1 MAFVAQRRLGRERP
15 SLPPPLT
22 GAALIGSTMQLK
34 GVGVW
39 GPCPSALPVQ
49 VTLDEWCGLSLR
61 VAGLPAS
68 KMSRSELAELIVSGE
83 GSGLEFKSDRI
94 TPAQL
99 AREMAALLNLEGG
112 HILLGV
118 EDDGTVTGLRRP
130 RKDVEEWVME
140 VARTHI
146 QPATIPFW
154 EVVEWDQDTA
164 VGIVS
169 IPANAPDKPYK
180 AKVGSAWSTKV
191 RVGTTTRDATREEE
205 ERLYQQSGGLRYGL
219 KPVMGTGI
227 DSLDFLRLR
236 DYFINVL
243 EGEVPDE
250 DDREGWEAL
259 LSNLELV
266 TRTGHH
272 LTATIDGMLL
282 FGRNTRRKLPQS
294 GIRAICYVGEEPDY
308 ATRADEV
315 LAGPLVPLRA
325 RDGSFVELG
334 LVDRAWDFVRR
345 NTTPTARIEGMRR
358 IDRWEFPE
366 VVVREAVANALIHRD
381 YSIFGTDIT
390 FTIFSN
396 RLEVRSPG
404 RLPNTITASKMKS
417 GMRYARNQNLVH
429 VMRDYGYV
437 DARGMGVR
445 NKMIPGMLVHNGTE
459 PDLLEDESDCTVR
472 LWKERKPS

>member
-1 MAFVAQRRLGRERP
+1 
-15 SLPPPLT
+15 
-22 GAALIGSTMQLK
+22 
-34 GVGVW
+34 
-39 GPCPSALPVQ
+39 
-49 VTLDEWCGLSLR
+49 
-61 VAGLPAS
+61 
-68 KMSRSELAELIVSGE
+68 MSSVSRAELAELIAGGE
-83 GSGLEFKSDRI
+83 HSGLDFESDRI
-94 TPAQL
+94 SPAQL
-99 AREMAALLNLEGG
+99 AREMVGLLNLEGG
-112 HILLGV
+112 HVLLGV
-118 EDDGTVTGLRRP
+118 EDDRTVTGLSRP
-130 RKDVEEWVME
+130 RKEVEEWVME
-140 VARTHI
+140 AVRTHV

-154 EVVEWDQDTA
+154 EVVEWDQDTV

-169 IPANAPDKPYK
+169 LPANAPDKPYK
-180 AKVGSAWSTKV
+180 SKVGPTWSTKV

-205 ERLYQQSGGLRYGL
+205 ERLYRQAGGLRFGL
-219 KPVMGTGI
+219 KPVLGTGT
-227 DSLDFLRLR
+227 DSLDSLRLR
-236 DYFINVL
+236 DYFTNVL
-243 EGEVPDE
+243 QGEAPDE
-250 DDREGWEAL
+250 DNREGWQVL

-266 TRTGHH
+266 TRAGRH

-282 FGRNTRRKLPQS
+282 FGRDIRRKLPQS

-366 VVVREAVANALIHRD
+366 VVVREAVANALVHRD
-381 YSIFGTDIT
+381 YSIIGTDIT
-390 FTIFSN
+390 LTIFSN

-445 NKMIPGMLVHNGTE
+445 NKMIPGMLAHNGTE
-459 PDLLEDESDCTVR
+459 PDLLEDESDFTVR
-472 LWKERKPS
+472 LWKERGSR